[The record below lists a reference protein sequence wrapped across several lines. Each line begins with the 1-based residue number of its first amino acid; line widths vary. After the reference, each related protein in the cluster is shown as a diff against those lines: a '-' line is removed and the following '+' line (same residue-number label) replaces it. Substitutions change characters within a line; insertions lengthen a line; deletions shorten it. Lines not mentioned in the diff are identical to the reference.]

1 MRGSTLLKNSIV
13 RLVAV
18 ACCLLGAP
26 FPGAPPQAAEDAI
39 SVWEGVYTKEQA
51 ARGKARY
58 FTSCAVCHGPQLQG
72 DSDSPELAGKAFM
85 KRWGDQSVG
94 TLFAF
99 ASSQMPVGRPGSL
112 GVQGYADVIA
122 HILATNGFPDGQRE
136 LPPNPQA
143 LEHIIIEG
151 KK

>member
-1 MRGSTLLKNSIV
+1 MTRRVTLSNSFA
-13 RLVAV
+13 RLATASCVIYALS
-18 ACCLLGAP
+18 AGAP
-26 FPGAPPQAAEDAI
+26 NAAENFT

-51 ARGKARY
+51 VRGKTRY

-72 DSDSPELAGKAFM
+72 DSDSPELAGKSFM

-94 TLFAF
+94 TLFAY
-99 ASSQMPVGRPGSL
+99 ASSQMPIGRPGSL

-122 HILATNGFPDGQRE
+122 HIMATNGFPDGQRE
-136 LPPNPQA
+136 LPANSQA
-143 LEHIIIEG
+143 LDRIIIEQ

>member
-1 MRGSTLLKNSIV
+1 LSKKSFA

-18 ACCLLGAP
+18 ASCVACALAP
-26 FPGAPPQAAEDAI
+26 GPPPHAAENEI

-51 ARGKARY
+51 ARGKTRY
-58 FTSCAVCHGPQLQG
+58 FTSCAVCHGALLQG
-72 DSDSPELAGKAFM
+72 DSDSPELAGNSFI

-99 ASSQMPVGRPGSL
+99 TSSQMPIGRPGSL

-122 HILATNGFPDGQRE
+122 HILATNGFPDGQQE
-136 LPPNPQA
+136 LPSNGQV
-143 LEHIIIEG
+143 LDRIIIQG

>member
-1 MRGSTLLKNSIV
+1 MILSKNTLPQL
-13 RLVAV
+13 AAA
-18 ACCLLGAP
+18 ACCITFVLMEGTS
-26 FPGAPPQAAEDAI
+26 PGAAENVTT

-72 DSDSPELAGKAFM
+72 DSDSPELAGKSFM
-85 KRWGDQSVG
+85 KRWGDQSVA
-94 TLFAF
+94 TLFAY

-122 HILATNGFPDGQRE
+122 HILATNGFPDGQRD
-136 LPPNPQA
+136 LPASGQA

>member
-1 MRGSTLLKNSIV
+1 LLKNSIG
-13 RLVAV
+13 RLIAV
-18 ACCLLGAP
+18 ACCLVCAP
-26 FPGAPPQAAEDAI
+26 FPGAPLQAAEDAI

-58 FTSCAVCHGPQLQG
+58 FASCAVCHGPQLQG
-72 DSDSPELAGKAFM
+72 DSDSPELAGKSFM
-85 KRWGDQSVG
+85 KRWGDQSVAA
-94 TLFAF
+94 LFAF

-112 GVQGYADVIA
+112 GVQGYVDVIA

-136 LPPNPQA
+136 LSQNPQA

>member
-1 MRGSTLLKNSIV
+1 MLSKNSLV

-18 ACCLLGAP
+18 ASCIVCALPPRAP
-26 FPGAPPQAAEDAI
+26 LHAAEEVI

-58 FTSCAVCHGPQLQG
+58 FSSCAVCHGALLQG
-72 DSDSPELAGKAFM
+72 DSDSPELAGTSFM

-99 ASSQMPVGRPGSL
+99 AMSQMPVGRPGSL
-112 GVQGYADVIA
+112 GAQGYADVIA

-136 LPPNPQA
+136 LPANGQA
-143 LEHIIIEG
+143 LERIIIEA